1 MATPLF
7 QPVPSVM
14 FVGADDMFALE
25 CTLALPDLSHLR
37 VAHAAAAVERMV
49 VTRPLVVIVDDSVT
63 GPSLEQVI
71 DCSRDIRAEVLRV
84 SSALRENL
92 ATMLRAAVL
101 VAEKSRTASSGDPE

>member
-14 FVGADDMFALE
+14 FVGADDVFALE

-49 VTRPLVVIVDDSVT
+49 VTRPLVVVVDESVM
-63 GPSLEQVI
+63 GPGLDQVI
-71 DCSRDIRAEVLRV
+71 ECARDIRAEVLRV

-92 ATMLRAAVL
+92 ATMLRSAVL
-101 VAEKSRTASSGDPE
+101 AAEKSREASSGGPE